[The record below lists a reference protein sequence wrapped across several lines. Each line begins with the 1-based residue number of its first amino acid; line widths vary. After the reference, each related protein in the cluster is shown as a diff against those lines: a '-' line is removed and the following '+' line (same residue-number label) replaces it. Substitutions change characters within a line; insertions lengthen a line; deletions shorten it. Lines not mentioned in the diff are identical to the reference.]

1 MEKVGEQMSN
11 EPIVM
16 YDSPEAATRVDMPG
30 WKSRL
35 GHFYP
40 ATLSI
45 GAESA

>member
-1 MEKVGEQMSN
+1 MTDEK
-11 EPIVM
+11 IVM

-40 ATLSI
+40 
-45 GAESA
+45 GDNPEQ